1 MGVTTPEGDVDE
13 AAPLTDEELAALP
26 VFPLP
31 RVVLLPGAYL
41 PLHLFEPRYRDMM
54 RDCVEQGPMA
64 FAVAMFEPGWE
75 ADYEGCPAIRPIA
88 GAGRITE
95 HRRRSDGRWDL
106 MLVGVGRVRLTELP
120 AEGRA
125 YRRAKAE
132 PIEDRVPHPD
142 AIRRMRPRVLATAS
156 SVVTIIREEHPD
168 FDLGL
173 GDDATAGEL
182 ADRLADRL
190 VPDAEMRQH
199 LLETADVKVRLNIVH
214 DAMVDLLAQL
224 RARGMGGALH

>member
-1 MGVTTPEGDVDE
+1 VTTPDDDEPEE
-13 AAPLTDEELAALP
+13 AAPLTAQELAALP

-31 RVVLLPGAYL
+31 RVVLLPGAQL

-54 RDCVEQGPMA
+54 RDCVERGPMA

-75 ADYEGCPAIRPIA
+75 SDYEGCPAIRPIA
-88 GAGRITE
+88 GAGRITDF
-95 HRRRSDGRWDL
+95 RQRNDGRWDL

-120 AEGRA
+120 EDGRS
-125 YRRAKAE
+125 YRRASAE
-132 PIEDRVPHPD
+132 PIEDRVSHPKVVQ
-142 AIRRMRPRVLATAS
+142 RMRPQVLATAAS
-156 SVVTIIREEHPD
+156 VASVVREEHPE
-168 FDLGL
+168 FELGL
-173 GDDATAGEL
+173 GEGLSAGEL

-199 LLETADVKVRLNIVH
+199 LLETADVKVRLHMVH
-214 DAMVDLLAQL
+214 DAMVELLAQL